1 MEILSKLTL
10 KESSN
15 YVLKSLNLA
24 HYLIQRKYAKA
35 IINCPI
41 NKKLIQKSKKIGVT
55 EFFASKCKIKDSS
68 EIMFIHNK
76 NFSVVPLTTHF
87 DIKNV
92 TKNISQS
99 KINKKMITLNREFKN
114 CLNLSQK

>member
-1 MEILSKLTL
+1 
-10 KESSN
+10 
-15 YVLKSLNLA
+15 
-24 HYLIQRKYAKA
+24 
-35 IINCPI
+35 
-41 NKKLIQKSKKIGVT
+41 
-55 EFFASKCKIKDSS
+55 
-68 EIMFIHNK
+68 MFIHNK

-114 CLNLSQK
+114 CLNLSQNRCAWVKSLSNSELKKF